1 MEYLSGS
8 TNVKTNAMQAWT
20 KGKGV
25 CQDISHVTV
34 GLLRALGLP
43 ARYVS
48 GYLHPKPDAAIG
60 ETVTGESHAWVEWW
74 DGGWNGFDP
83 TNSVDDRHPARHPRP
98 GPRLRRRPAVQGPVL
113 RAQERGAHGDGG
125 GHPPRLTRAYRA
137 AAYWGPMSAPL
148 NLVNLERVHKAHG
161 TTVIL
166 DDVSLGVAAGERIGV
181 VGRNGGGK
189 STLLSLL
196 TGTDEPDSGRVTRRG
211 DLAMGVLD
219 QSGTLPAGTTVR
231 DVVLP
236 PSMFA
241 AEHEWAGDPAVRSVL
256 TGLELDRLGL
266 DAPVAPMSG
275 GERRRVALAAQL
287 IRPLDLLVLDEPT
300 NHLDV
305 EGVAWLA
312 EYVRARAGGLVVVT
326 HDRWFLDE
334 VCTTTWE
341 VADGNVHAYDGGYSA
356 YTLARAER
364 ARISSV
370 TEERRMNLVRK
381 ELAWLRRGPPA
392 RTSKPK
398 FRIEAAQALI
408 ADEPPARDSMA
419 LKGFAARRLG
429 KTVYDVEDVD
439 YAVPTEDGP
448 RTLFED
454 LTWHVGPGDR
464 IGIVGVNGAGQDVAA
479 EAAGGG
485 DEAGRRV
492 GSSSAR
498 PWPPAYLSQHV
509 TELPPRARVL
519 EAVQDVARIARIGNQ
534 EISASTLAERF
545 GFAANRQWTPVGDL
559 SGGERRRLQL
569 LRLLMAEPNVLVL
582 DEPTNDLDIDTLTAL
597 EDLLDCFPGT
607 VLVVSHDR
615 YFVDRVCD
623 KVVALLGDGTLAELP
638 GGVEEYL
645 RGGRPA
651 VRR

>member
-1 MEYLSGS
+1 
-8 TNVKTNAMQAWT
+8 
-20 KGKGV
+20 
-25 CQDISHVTV
+25 
-34 GLLRALGLP
+34 
-43 ARYVS
+43 
-48 GYLHPKPDAAIG
+48 
-60 ETVTGESHAWVEWW
+60 
-74 DGGWNGFDP
+74 
-83 TNSVDDRHPARHPRP
+83 
-98 GPRLRRRPAVQGPVL
+98 
-113 RAQERGAHGDGG
+113 
-125 GHPPRLTRAYRA
+125 
-137 AAYWGPMSAPL
+137 
-148 NLVNLERVHKAHG
+148 
-161 TTVIL
+161 
-166 DDVSLGVAAGERIGV
+166 
-181 VGRNGGGK
+181 
-189 STLLSLL
+189 
-196 TGTDEPDSGRVTRRG
+196 
-211 DLAMGVLD
+211 
-219 QSGTLPAGTTVR
+219 
-231 DVVLP
+231 
-236 PSMFA
+236 
-241 AEHEWAGDPAVRSVL
+241 VL

-266 DAPVAPMSG
+266 DSPVASMSG

-341 VADGNVHAYDGGYSA
+341 VADGTVHAYDGGYSA

-364 ARISSV
+364 ARIASV
-370 TEERRMNLVRK
+370 TEDRRMNLVRK

-392 RTSKPK
+392 RTSKPR

-408 ADEPPARDSMA
+408 ADEPPARDTMA
-419 LKGFAARRLG
+419 LAGFAARRLG
-429 KTVYDVEDVD
+429 KTVYDVEDITYTVRGDVVD
-439 YAVPTEDGP
+439 DADDPAGP
-448 RTLFED
+448 ADPRGAGERTLFQD

-464 IGIVGVNGAGQDVAA
+464 IGIVGVNGAGKTSLLKLLVGEVQPD
-479 EAAGGG
+479 
-485 DEAGRRV
+485 AGRVVV
-492 GSSSAR
+492 GQTVAQ
-498 PWPPAYLSQHV
+498 AYLSQHV
-509 TELPPRARVL
+509 TELPPRSRVL

-569 LRLLMAEPNVLVL
+569 LRLLMAEPNVLLL

-597 EDLLDCFPGT
+597 EDLLDSFPGT

-623 KVVALLGDGTLAELP
+623 SVVALMGDGSLAALP

-645 RGGRPA
+645 ARRAAGEAALPSAGPVAPPGSPALPLHVSARSAAEVRAARKEAGRLE
-651 VRR
+651 RRMLKLDADEKVLHQQLAAAAADYAKAAELDAQLRALRAEKDQIEAEWLAAAEVAEG

>member
-1 MEYLSGS
+1 
-8 TNVKTNAMQAWT
+8 
-20 KGKGV
+20 
-25 CQDISHVTV
+25 
-34 GLLRALGLP
+34 
-43 ARYVS
+43 
-48 GYLHPKPDAAIG
+48 
-60 ETVTGESHAWVEWW
+60 
-74 DGGWNGFDP
+74 
-83 TNSVDDRHPARHPRP
+83 
-98 GPRLRRRPAVQGPVL
+98 
-113 RAQERGAHGDGG
+113 
-125 GHPPRLTRAYRA
+125 
-137 AAYWGPMSAPL
+137 MSAPL

-196 TGTDEPDSGRVTRRG
+196 TGADEPDSGRVTRRG

-312 EYVRARAGGLVVVT
+312 EYVQARAGGLVVVT

-341 VADGNVHAYDGGYSA
+341 VADGTVHSYDGGYSA

-364 ARISSV
+364 ARISAV
-370 TEERRMNLVRK
+370 TEERRLNLVRK

-439 YAVPTEDGP
+439 YAVPTDDGP
-448 RTLFED
+448 RTLFERPHLARRARATGSASSASTARARPRCSSCWSGRTKPD
-454 LTWHVGPGDR
+454 AGHGRRRPDG
-464 IGIVGVNGAGQDVAA
+464 GAGLPVASTSPSCRR
-479 EAAGGG
+479 
-485 DEAGRRV
+485 GRGCSRRCRTSPASP
-492 GSSSAR
+492 GSATRRSPRR
-498 PWPPAYLSQHV
+498 PWPS
-509 TELPPRARVL
+509 
-519 EAVQDVARIARIGNQ
+519 G
-534 EISASTLAERF
+534 SASRPTGSGRRSATSP
-545 GFAANRQWTPVGDL
+545 AA
-559 SGGERRRLQL
+559 SGGGCSCCGCSWPSRTCWCSTSR
-569 LRLLMAEPNVLVL
+569 
-582 DEPTNDLDIDTLTAL
+582 PTTSTST
-597 EDLLDCFPGT
+597 P
-607 VLVVSHDR
+607 
-615 YFVDRVCD
+615 
-623 KVVALLGDGTLAELP
+623 
-638 GGVEEYL
+638 
-645 RGGRPA
+645 
-651 VRR
+651 

>member
-1 MEYLSGS
+1 
-8 TNVKTNAMQAWT
+8 
-20 KGKGV
+20 
-25 CQDISHVTV
+25 
-34 GLLRALGLP
+34 
-43 ARYVS
+43 
-48 GYLHPKPDAAIG
+48 
-60 ETVTGESHAWVEWW
+60 
-74 DGGWNGFDP
+74 
-83 TNSVDDRHPARHPRP
+83 
-98 GPRLRRRPAVQGPVL
+98 
-113 RAQERGAHGDGG
+113 
-125 GHPPRLTRAYRA
+125 
-137 AAYWGPMSAPL
+137 MSAPL
-148 NLVNLERVHKAHG
+148 NLVNLERVSKAHG

-189 STLLSLL
+189 STLLGVL
-196 TGTDEPDSGRVTRRG
+196 TGTQEPDSGRVTRRG

-219 QSGTLPAGTTVR
+219 QSGTLPPGTTVR

-236 PSMFA
+236 ASRFA
-241 AEHEWAGDPAVRSVL
+241 AEHEWAGDAAVRSVL
-256 TGLELDRLGL
+256 TGLELDRIGL
-266 DAPVAPMSG
+266 DSPVAPMSG
-275 GERRRVALAAQL
+275 GERRRVSLAAQL

-312 EYVRARAGGLVVVT
+312 EYVKARTGGLIVVT

-334 VCTTTWE
+334 VSTTTWE
-341 VADGNVHAYDGGYSA
+341 VADGSVHAYEGGYSA

-364 ARISSV
+364 ARIANV
-370 TEERRMNLVRK
+370 TEERRLNLVRK

-408 ADEPPARDSMA
+408 ADEPPARDTMA
-419 LKGFAARRLG
+419 LAGFAARRLG
-429 KTVYDVEDVD
+429 KTVYDVEDVTFT
-439 YAVPTEDGP
+439 VRGRGP
-448 RTLFED
+448 VDDAADPAGPADPEAPRERTLFRD

-464 IGIVGVNGAGQDVAA
+464 IGVVGVNGAGKTSLLKLLVG
-479 EAAGGG
+479 EAQPDAGEVVTGQT
-485 DEAGRRV
+485 V
-492 GSSSAR
+492 SA
-498 PWPPAYLSQHV
+498 AYLSQHV
-509 TELPPRARVL
+509 TELDPRQRVL
-519 EAVQDVARIARIGNQ
+519 EAVQDVARIAKIGNQ

-569 LRLLMAEPNVLVL
+569 LRLLMAEPNVLLL

-597 EDLLDCFPGT
+597 EDLLDGFPGT

-623 KVVALLGDGTLAELP
+623 SVVALMGDGSLAALP

-645 RGGRPA
+645 RRRAAGEAALPGSGAAAPVGSSSAPA
-651 VRR
+651 HSAADSRAARKEASRLERRMLKLDADEKKLHEQLAAAAADYGKAAELDAQLRAVQAEKEQVETDWLAAAEIAEG

>member
-1 MEYLSGS
+1 
-8 TNVKTNAMQAWT
+8 
-20 KGKGV
+20 
-25 CQDISHVTV
+25 
-34 GLLRALGLP
+34 
-43 ARYVS
+43 
-48 GYLHPKPDAAIG
+48 
-60 ETVTGESHAWVEWW
+60 
-74 DGGWNGFDP
+74 
-83 TNSVDDRHPARHPRP
+83 
-98 GPRLRRRPAVQGPVL
+98 
-113 RAQERGAHGDGG
+113 
-125 GHPPRLTRAYRA
+125 
-137 AAYWGPMSAPL
+137 MSAPL

-189 STLLSLL
+189 STLLSLI
-196 TGTDEPDSGRVTRRG
+196 TGADEPDSGRVTRRG
-211 DLAMGVLD
+211 DLALGALD
-219 QSGTLPAGTTVR
+219 QSGTLPPGATVR

-236 PSMFA
+236 SSMFA

-256 TGLELDRLGL
+256 TGLELDRLGLDPPVAPMSGGGRPRGL

-341 VADGNVHAYDGGYSA
+341 VADGNVHSYDGGYSA

-364 ARISSV
+364 ARISAV
-370 TEERRMNLVRK
+370 TEERRLNLVRK

-429 KTVYDVEDVD
+429 KTVYDVEDVS
-439 YAVPTEDGP
+439 YSVPTDDGP
-448 RTLFED
+448 RMLFEG

-464 IGIVGVNGAGQDVAA
+464 IGIVGVNGAGKTSLLKLLVGETKPDSGTVVVGQTVA
-479 EAAGGG
+479 
-485 DEAGRRV
+485 
-492 GSSSAR
+492 
-498 PWPPAYLSQHV
+498 PASLSQHV

-534 EISASTLAERF
+534 EISASSLAERF
-545 GFAANRQWTPVGDL
+545 
-559 SGGERRRLQL
+559 
-569 LRLLMAEPNVLVL
+569 
-582 DEPTNDLDIDTLTAL
+582 
-597 EDLLDCFPGT
+597 
-607 VLVVSHDR
+607 
-615 YFVDRVCD
+615 
-623 KVVALLGDGTLAELP
+623 
-638 GGVEEYL
+638 
-645 RGGRPA
+645 
-651 VRR
+651 

>member
-1 MEYLSGS
+1 
-8 TNVKTNAMQAWT
+8 
-20 KGKGV
+20 
-25 CQDISHVTV
+25 
-34 GLLRALGLP
+34 
-43 ARYVS
+43 
-48 GYLHPKPDAAIG
+48 
-60 ETVTGESHAWVEWW
+60 
-74 DGGWNGFDP
+74 
-83 TNSVDDRHPARHPRP
+83 
-98 GPRLRRRPAVQGPVL
+98 
-113 RAQERGAHGDGG
+113 
-125 GHPPRLTRAYRA
+125 
-137 AAYWGPMSAPL
+137 MSAPL

-189 STLLSLL
+189 STLLSML

-312 EYVRARAGGLVVVT
+312 EYVNQRAGGLVVVT

-364 ARISSV
+364 ARISAV

-398 FRIEAAQALI
+398 FRIDAAQALI
-408 ADEPPARDSMA
+408 ADEPPPRDSTA
-419 LKGFAARRLG
+419 LQAFAARRLG
-429 KTVYDVEDVD
+429 KSVYDVEDVTLA
-439 YAVPTEDGP
+439 YGE
-448 RTLFED
+448 RTLLD
-454 LTWHVGPGDR
+454 HVTWRLGPGDR
-464 IGIVGVNGAGQDVAA
+464 VAVVGVNGAGKTSLIRLLLGEQEPD
-479 EAAGGG
+479 
-485 DEAGRRV
+485 AGRVRV
-492 GSSSAR
+492 GQTVR
-498 PWPPAYLSQHV
+498 PGYLSQDV
-509 TELPPRARVL
+509 TELPAAKRLL
-519 EAVQDVARIARIGNQ
+519 EAVEEVARTVTFGGV
-534 EISASTLAERF
+534 ELTASQLAERF
-545 GFAANRQWTPVGDL
+545 GFGASRQWIPVGDL

-569 LRLLMAEPNVLVL
+569 LRLLMAEPNVLLL
-582 DEPTNDLDIDTLTAL
+582 DEPTNDLDTDTLTAL
-597 EDLLDCFPGT
+597 EDLLDSWAGT
-607 VLVVSHDR
+607 LIVVSHDR
-615 YFVDRVCD
+615 YLVERVCD
-623 KVVALLGDGTLAELP
+623 SVVALLGDGGLAALP
-638 GGVEEYL
+638 GGIEDYL
-645 RGGRPA
+645 TRRRAAREAESGTGGGAGRRGDTRADAKAARRELARLERRIATLDKRAASLHAQLAEHATDHVKVTELDAELRA
-651 VRR
+651 VGAEKETAETAWLELAEAADG

>member
-1 MEYLSGS
+1 
-8 TNVKTNAMQAWT
+8 
-20 KGKGV
+20 
-25 CQDISHVTV
+25 
-34 GLLRALGLP
+34 
-43 ARYVS
+43 
-48 GYLHPKPDAAIG
+48 
-60 ETVTGESHAWVEWW
+60 
-74 DGGWNGFDP
+74 
-83 TNSVDDRHPARHPRP
+83 
-98 GPRLRRRPAVQGPVL
+98 
-113 RAQERGAHGDGG
+113 
-125 GHPPRLTRAYRA
+125 
-137 AAYWGPMSAPL
+137 MSAPL

-189 STLLSLL
+189 STLLGVL
-196 TGTDEPDSGRVTRRG
+196 TGTQEPDSGRVTRRG

-219 QSGTLPAGTTVR
+219 QTGTLPPGTTVR

-236 PSMFA
+236 ASRFA
-241 AEHEWAGDPAVRSVL
+241 AEHEWAGDAAVRSVL

-266 DAPVAPMSG
+266 DSPVAPMSG

-312 EYVRARAGGLVVVT
+312 EYVKARAGGLVVVT

-334 VCTTTWE
+334 VSTTTWE
-341 VADGNVHAYDGGYSA
+341 VADGSVHAYEGGYSA

-364 ARISSV
+364 ARIASV
-370 TEERRMNLVRK
+370 TEERRLNLVRK

-408 ADEPPARDSMA
+408 ADEPPARDTMA
-419 LKGFAARRLG
+419 LAGFAARRLG
-429 KTVYDVEDVD
+429 KTVYDVEDVTYTVRGRGD
-439 YAVPTEDGP
+439 VDDDPGGP
-448 RTLFED
+448 ADPRGAEARTLFD
-454 LTWHVGPGDR
+454 HLTWHVGPGDR
-464 IGIVGVNGAGQDVAA
+464 IGIVGVNGAGKTSLLKLLVGEVQPDAGEVVVGQTVA
-479 EAAGGG
+479 
-485 DEAGRRV
+485 
-492 GSSSAR
+492 
-498 PWPPAYLSQHV
+498 PAYLSQHV
-509 TELPPRARVL
+509 TELPPRSRVL
-519 EAVQDVARIARIGNQ
+519 EAVQDVARIAKIGNQ

-569 LRLLMAEPNVLVL
+569 LRLLMAEPNVLLL

-597 EDLLDCFPGT
+597 EDLLDSFPGT

-623 KVVALLGDGTLAELP
+623 SVVALMGDGTVAALP

-645 RGGRPA
+645 ARRAAGEAALPSAGSVASPGSQTASPSRSAADVRAARKDAARLERRMLKLDADEKALHGELAEAAADYAKAAELDARLRA
-651 VRR
+651 VQAEKEQVELDWLTAAEVAEG

>member
-1 MEYLSGS
+1 
-8 TNVKTNAMQAWT
+8 
-20 KGKGV
+20 
-25 CQDISHVTV
+25 
-34 GLLRALGLP
+34 
-43 ARYVS
+43 
-48 GYLHPKPDAAIG
+48 
-60 ETVTGESHAWVEWW
+60 
-74 DGGWNGFDP
+74 
-83 TNSVDDRHPARHPRP
+83 
-98 GPRLRRRPAVQGPVL
+98 
-113 RAQERGAHGDGG
+113 
-125 GHPPRLTRAYRA
+125 
-137 AAYWGPMSAPL
+137 MSAPL

-196 TGTDEPDSGRVTRRG
+196 TGADEPDSGRVTRRG

-219 QSGTLPAGTTVR
+219 QSGTLPPGTTVR

-341 VADGNVHAYDGGYSA
+341 VADGDVHAYDGGYSA

-364 ARISSV
+364 ARIASV

-398 FRIEAAQALI
+398 FRIDAAQALI

-429 KTVYDVEDVD
+429 KTVYDVEGVD
-439 YAVPTEDGP
+439 YAVPTDDGAIPGSAEDVGRRP
-448 RTLFED
+448 LFRD

-464 IGIVGVNGAGQDVAA
+464 IGIVGVNGAGKTSLLRLLVGETRPDAGTVVVGQTVA
-479 EAAGGG
+479 
-485 DEAGRRV
+485 
-492 GSSSAR
+492 
-498 PWPPAYLSQHV
+498 PAYLSQHV

-519 EAVQDVARIARIGNQ
+519 EAVQEEIGR
-534 EISASTLAERF
+534 ASCR
-545 GFAANRQWTPVGDL
+545 
-559 SGGERRRLQL
+559 
-569 LRLLMAEPNVLVL
+569 
-582 DEPTNDLDIDTLTAL
+582 
-597 EDLLDCFPGT
+597 
-607 VLVVSHDR
+607 
-615 YFVDRVCD
+615 
-623 KVVALLGDGTLAELP
+623 
-638 GGVEEYL
+638 
-645 RGGRPA
+645 
-651 VRR
+651 

>member
-1 MEYLSGS
+1 M
-8 TNVKTNAMQAWT
+8 TT
-20 KGKGV
+20 
-25 CQDISHVTV
+25 
-34 GLLRALGLP
+34 
-43 ARYVS
+43 
-48 GYLHPKPDAAIG
+48 
-60 ETVTGESHAWVEWW
+60 
-74 DGGWNGFDP
+74 
-83 TNSVDDRHPARHPRP
+83 
-98 GPRLRRRPAVQGPVL
+98 
-113 RAQERGAHGDGG
+113 
-125 GHPPRLTRAYRA
+125 
-137 AAYWGPMSAPL
+137 PL
-148 NLVNLERVHKAHG
+148 NLVSLERVHKAHG
-161 TTVIL
+161 TTVLL
-166 DDVSLGVAAGERIGV
+166 DDVSLGIAAGERIGV

-189 STLLSLL
+189 STLLSVL
-196 TGTDEPDSGRVTRRG
+196 TGLEPPDSGRVTMRG
-211 DLAMGVLD
+211 GTAMGVLD
-219 QSGTLPAGTTVR
+219 QSGTLPAGTTVH
-231 DVVLP
+231 DVVLAG
-236 PSMFA
+236 FG
-241 AEHEWAGDPAVRSVL
+241 AEHEWAADAAVRSVL

-287 IRPLDLLVLDEPT
+287 VRPLDLLVLDEPT

-312 EYVRARAGGLVVVT
+312 EYVKARTGGMVVVT

-341 VADGNVHAYDGGYSA
+341 VADGSVYAYDGGYSA

-370 TEERRMNLVRK
+370 TEERRLNLVRK

-408 ADEPPARDSMA
+408 ADEPPARDSMQLA
-419 LKGFAARRLG
+419 NFAARRLG
-429 KTVYDVEDVD
+429 KTVYELSDVS
-439 YAVPTEDGP
+439 YAVPTDDGP
-448 RTLFED
+448 RSLFRD
-454 LTWHVGPGDR
+454 LDWNVGPGDR
-464 IGIVGVNGAGQDVAA
+464 IGIVGVNGAGKTSLLKML
-479 EAAGGG
+479 
-485 DEAGRRV
+485 V
-492 GSSSAR
+492 GENEPDSGVVKVGQTVSV
-498 PWPPAYLSQHV
+498 AYLSQHV
-509 TELPPRARVL
+509 TELPPKARVL
-519 EAVQDVARIARIGNQ
+519 EAVQDVARVARLGNQ

-597 EDLLDCFPGT
+597 EDLLDGFPGT

-623 KVVALLGDGTLAELP
+623 TVVALLGDGSLAQLP

-645 RGGRPA
+645 RRRAAGGAPLSTAAGASGGDLGTTARPA
-651 VRR
+651 VSAADARAARKEVQKLERRMLKLDADEKKLHAQLLDAATDHAKVAELNAQLIAVQTEKEQTETAWLEAAELAEA

>member
-1 MEYLSGS
+1 MTLGRGRDYGDVPPFKGLFSG
-8 TNVKTNAMQAWT
+8 
-20 KGKGV
+20 
-25 CQDISHVTV
+25 
-34 GLLRALGLP
+34 P
-43 ARYVS
+43 
-48 GYLHPKPDAAIG
+48 
-60 ETVTGESHAWVEWW
+60 E
-74 DGGWNGFDP
+74 
-83 TNSVDDRHPARHPRP
+83 
-98 GPRLRRRPAVQGPVL
+98 
-113 RAQERGAHGDGG
+113 ERGSHGDGG
-125 GHPPRLTRAYRA
+125 GHPAGLDLRHRARP
-137 AAYWGPMSAPL
+137 GILGLLMSAPL

-189 STLLSLL
+189 STLLSML
-196 TGTDEPDSGRVTRRG
+196 TGADEPDSGRVTRRG

-219 QSGTLPAGTTVR
+219 QSGTLPPGTTVR

-341 VADGNVHAYDGGYSA
+341 VADGDVHAYDGGYSA

-364 ARISSV
+364 ARISAV
-370 TEERRMNLVRK
+370 TEERRLNLVRK

-419 LKGFAARRLG
+419 LAR
-429 KTVYDVEDVD
+429 
-439 YAVPTEDGP
+439 ASP
-448 RTLFED
+448 
-454 LTWHVGPGDR
+454 PG
-464 IGIVGVNGAGQDVAA
+464 G
-479 EAAGGG
+479 
-485 DEAGRRV
+485 
-492 GSSSAR
+492 SAR
-498 PWPPAYLSQHV
+498 PSTTSRTSTTPSRPTTA
-509 TELPPRARVL
+509 RARCS
-519 EAVQDVARIARIGNQ
+519 R
-534 EISASTLAERF
+534 T
-545 GFAANRQWTPVGDL
+545 
-559 SGGERRRLQL
+559 
-569 LRLLMAEPNVLVL
+569 
-582 DEPTNDLDIDTLTAL
+582 
-597 EDLLDCFPGT
+597 
-607 VLVVSHDR
+607 
-615 YFVDRVCD
+615 
-623 KVVALLGDGTLAELP
+623 
-638 GGVEEYL
+638 
-645 RGGRPA
+645 
-651 VRR
+651 